1 MNALLVALALVLS
14 ACNAAP
20 CDGGNCNKAGP
31 AQAAPIIVP
40 ILPTETPPQ
49 ELPTAPK
56 KASAAPK
63 AAGLPP
69 GLDQLMK
76 SMLEDAPKA
85 APKLVCKS
93 HPCVQAYRLAA
104 RIDDDTAE
112 AFEGFMGAAVAS
124 KADIIMIELDTLGG
138 SARSAHEIS
147 RMIESAPIRVVCL
160 VDGDAVSAGMYIL
173 ASCDTRVMT
182 KRSNL
187 MVHQVSLMNP
197 EESHVTATTARNQ
210 LEMMRVSTRAYL
222 EWVIKRFNGVTYAQ
236 ALARTDHDAEWWMD
250 WEQALKVG
258 AIDKVVDGPPEAVY
272 QQLKK
277 TGKI

>member
-1 MNALLVALALVLS
+1 MNALLVAMALVLS

-31 AQAAPIIVP
+31 AQAAPIVVP

-63 AAGLPP
+63 AADLPP

-76 SMLEDAPKA
+76 SVMESAPK
-85 APKLVCKS
+85 PKLVCNR
-93 HPCVQAYRLAA
+93 HPCTQAYRLAA

-112 AFEGFMGAAVAS
+112 AFGNFMEAAVEA
-124 KADIIMIELDTLGG
+124 KADFIMIELNTLGG

-147 RMIESAPIRVVCL
+147 RLIEHAPARVVCV

-173 ASCDTRVMT
+173 SSCDTRVMT

-187 MVHQVSLMNP
+187 MIHQVSLMNP
-197 EESHVTATTARNQ
+197 EESHVTATVARNQ

-222 EWVIKRFNGVTYAQ
+222 EWVIKRFKGVTFEQ
-236 ALARTDHDAEWWMD
+236 ALARTDHDTEWWMD
-250 WEQALKVG
+250 WQEALKFG
-258 AIDKVVDGPPEAVY
+258 AIDKVIDGPPEHLLS
-272 QQLKK
+272 QLMK